1 MVEALAAGGRMMSEV
16 MTWLREEHRNIAKLL
31 RALEHQLAIFDTA
44 ERPDY
49 DVLTAIADYFVGF
62 PDRCHHPK
70 EDLIYRKMC
79 ERDPT
84 LAQTM
89 TDLEAEHEEI
99 SALARHFREAVQ
111 NVLRDAEIS
120 RSAFDEVAH
129 HFVRDQRRHMQM
141 EEEHIFPLAL
151 QILTPGDWDEIDG
164 RVTREED
171 PVFGGKVSQ
180 EFAALRDNILKWEA
194 EDEALED

>member
-1 MVEALAAGGRMMSEV
+1 MMSEV
-16 MTWLREEHRNIAKLL
+16 MTRLREEHRNIAKLL

-49 DVLTAIADYFVGF
+49 DVLAAIANYFVGF

-70 EDLIYRKMC
+70 EDLIYRKMR

-99 SALARHFREAVQ
+99 SALARHFWEAVQ
-111 NVLRDAEIS
+111 DVLQDAEIS
-120 RSAFDEVAH
+120 RSAFDKVAR
-129 HFVRDQRRHMQM
+129 HFVRNQRRHMQR
-141 EEEHIFPLAL
+141 EEEQFFPLAR
-151 QILTPGDWDEIDG
+151 QILTPHDWAEIDE
-164 RVTREED
+164 RITREED
-171 PVFGGKVSQ
+171 PVFGGKVSHV
-180 EFAALRDNILKWEA
+180 FAALRDNILKWEA